1 MGGIK
6 NKLNKLTSRV
16 KILFNNAANNLGS
29 PARGAVERSETEG
42 LTIPLSDYRLISP
55 FSQRGTKSSLPL
67 AKGRQ
72 MSVAHRWGRITK
84 YLGIAC
90 LSLAILSTLVLNI
103 VSSYSSSNIES
114 NAEPASATLS
124 NDATALANS
133 SSLSM
138 SFSNATGSCT
148 DTSNPANVCME
159 IPDGGGIATGGH
171 TVELS
176 LGTDNV
182 GYTLTVSSKNDS
194 TDLINNNNNGYI
206 PTIEGDDQALQDKT
220 WGIAVSSKDSV
231 GTDDA
236 TWKAMSAIG
245 RPLTL
250 AESDDTVDSA
260 TQTVRY
266 GVRIDNPATVLAG
279 EYTADIMYSATVK
292 LPPAPTISGVTPGQI
307 QRPVKIR
314 LNSMISNTVPGFDQT
329 KAYSCYITDK
339 NSVYCGQGYVGQ
351 SNGQSMIN
359 YAIGFKG
366 LSRVNTDDLD
376 GRVVGL
382 LAQTVMGFDSNEA
395 YTCYLTDKG
404 KVYCGVGRV
413 GQLNGENLLNYAI
426 GFKGL
431 RQIPATS
438 FDGNV
443 TYMISNSVPDTSK
456 DYAYTCYLTDNS
468 SVYCGYGYVGRL
480 NGQDTLEPA
489 IGFRGLSKVDTDSL
503 DGDVV
508 GMAVNTIDE
517 MAYTCYITSA
527 GSTYCNSG
535 YAGQSNGQNMLL
547 YAIGFKGLNQVNTS
561 SLDGKVVKIV
571 TNSIATNYRDYGYTC
586 YLTDAGSVYCGSGYA
601 GQSNGESMLNYAIGF
616 KGLCQV
622 DTSQLDGPIVDIMT
636 NSIEDY
642 GYTCYLTDKGSVYC
656 SGGYGDDSLST
667 AIGFNGLSKIDA
679 SFDGKVVG
687 MMANTIE
694 DTSPLGKQHAY
705 SCYATDVGSVYCSS
719 GYLGQ
724 SNGQSMIN
732 YAIGFKGLS
741 KIDPAQLDGGVMGKS
756 EYDVSSRL
764 VEIMG
769 SNFNNT
775 NAVYVDYNGN
785 NQQEADEKCIDIQ
798 IANDKITCTAPELA
812 AGTYKLHVVDAF
824 GQSASVNITYN

>member
-6 NKLNKLTSRV
+6 SKLNKLTSRV
-16 KILFNNAANNLGS
+16 KTLFNNAANNLGS

-42 LTIPLSDYRLISP
+42 LTIPLSDYRLTSP

-67 AKGRQ
+67 AKRRR

-84 YLGIAC
+84 YFGIAC

-114 NAEPASATLS
+114 NAEPASVTLS

-133 SSLSM
+133 SSLSI
-138 SFSNATGSCT
+138 SFSNATGSCA

-176 LGTDNV
+176 LGTGNV

-366 LSRVNTDDLD
+366 LS
-376 GRVVGL
+376 
-382 LAQTVMGFDSNEA
+382 
-395 YTCYLTDKG
+395 
-404 KVYCGVGRV
+404 
-413 GQLNGENLLNYAI
+413 
-426 GFKGL
+426 
-431 RQIPATS
+431 
-438 FDGNV
+438 
-443 TYMISNSVPDTSK
+443 
-456 DYAYTCYLTDNS
+456 
-468 SVYCGYGYVGRL
+468 
-480 NGQDTLEPA
+480 
-489 IGFRGLSKVDTDSL
+489 
-503 DGDVV
+503 
-508 GMAVNTIDE
+508 
-517 MAYTCYITSA
+517 
-527 GSTYCNSG
+527 
-535 YAGQSNGQNMLL
+535 
-547 YAIGFKGLNQVNTS
+547 
-561 SLDGKVVKIV
+561 
-571 TNSIATNYRDYGYTC
+571 
-586 YLTDAGSVYCGSGYA
+586 
-601 GQSNGESMLNYAIGF
+601 
-616 KGLCQV
+616 
-622 DTSQLDGPIVDIMT
+622 
-636 NSIEDY
+636 
-642 GYTCYLTDKGSVYC
+642 
-656 SGGYGDDSLST
+656 
-667 AIGFNGLSKIDA
+667 
-679 SFDGKVVG
+679 
-687 MMANTIE
+687 
-694 DTSPLGKQHAY
+694 
-705 SCYATDVGSVYCSS
+705 
-719 GYLGQ
+719 
-724 SNGQSMIN
+724 
-732 YAIGFKGLS
+732 

-798 IANDKITCTAPELA
+798 IANDKITCTVPELA